1 MPKPTGSAPR
11 SAELSPSEMSLLGD
25 PLDLISQDHLRIRH
39 ICALMDVISGLPSEQ
54 PSDISD
60 ARHFLAEELAAH
72 VADEEQDLYPML
84 RKRCAPEDE
93 IDATLDGL
101 CKDHV
106 DVTVAAIECLEILN
120 QPTRISQAGIRTLR
134 AFASH
139 KRQHLIVEN
148 AILLPLARVRLLPED
163 LTELL
168 THMVHRRG
176 LSRIFGG
183 TG

>member
-1 MPKPTGSAPR
+1 MGKQRDGSPR
-11 SAELSPSEMSLLGD
+11 SAGLSPSEMSLLGD
-25 PLDLISQDHLRIRH
+25 PLDLINQDHLGIRH
-39 ICALMDVISGLPSEQ
+39 ICTLMDAISGLPSEE
-54 PSDISD
+54 PGNISD
-60 ARHFLAEELAAH
+60 AGHFLAEEPAAH

-93 IDATLDGL
+93 IDTTLDKL
-101 CKDHV
+101 CRDHV
-106 DVTVAAIECLEILN
+106 NVTGAAIECLEILS
-120 QPTRISQAGIRTLR
+120 QPTRISKVCIRTLR

-139 KRQHLIVEN
+139 KRQRLIVEN

-168 THMVHRRG
+168 THMVQRRG

-183 TG
+183 S